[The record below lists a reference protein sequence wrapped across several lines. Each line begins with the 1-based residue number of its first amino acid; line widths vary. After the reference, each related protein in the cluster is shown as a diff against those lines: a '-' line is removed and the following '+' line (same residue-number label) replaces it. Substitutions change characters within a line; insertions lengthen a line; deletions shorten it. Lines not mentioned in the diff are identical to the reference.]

1 MCTRARTRGHLKIRT
16 KFVMSSDQESSSP
29 ADRAV
34 VEAGNGGPAV
44 STGEGEGQGEGQTP
58 QQPQQPRRS
67 GWDMLRTILFQ
78 VMIFYFISS
87 FFRGRQTP
95 PQNPDGTTSLAG
107 SNLFTPGLE
116 LVSRTVYKTPLATL
130 YQFCLSWAGFL
141 RWITSQKKINK

>member
-1 MCTRARTRGHLKIRT
+1 
-16 KFVMSSDQESSSP
+16 MSSDQESSSS

-44 STGEGEGQGEGQTP
+44 STGEGEGHGEGQTP

-95 PQNPDGTTSLAG
+95 PQNPDGTMPLAG

-116 LVSRTVYKTPLATL
+116 LVSGTVFRSDLLHLLATL
-130 YQFCLSWAGFL
+130 YQFSLS
-141 RWITSQKKINK
+141 